1 MKKLL
6 IFHFCKS
13 TDMEMSTMQ
22 HWCYG
27 KELRCNSWGLI
38 LMNIFRMQRNQLQ
51 GSGTENGYAVPPDIS
66 GGNTR
71 NERSGRF
78 MCGRI

>member
-6 IFHFCKS
+6 IFHICKS

-27 KELRCNSWGLI
+27 KELRCNSWGLMQKQEKI
-38 LMNIFRMQRNQLQ
+38 LKQFMTLNTSLQLFTKIKIQ
-51 GSGTENGYAVPPDIS
+51 THLFIV
-66 GGNTR
+66 
-71 NERSGRF
+71 
-78 MCGRI
+78 